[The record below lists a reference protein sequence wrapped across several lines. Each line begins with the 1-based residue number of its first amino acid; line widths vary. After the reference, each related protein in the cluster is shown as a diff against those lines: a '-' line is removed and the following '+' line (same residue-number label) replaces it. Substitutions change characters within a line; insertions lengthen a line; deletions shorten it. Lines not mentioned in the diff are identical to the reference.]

1 MGWLYEHPPAGRQLW
16 WQPATGGS
24 AGGEKE
30 VACGNGGGGGVYVVD
45 EGGNDLISKVV
56 ENATTSEVKPNEEKS
71 KKQENVTAKKI
82 AFYKLFSFADSTDK
96 ALMTVGSI
104 GAIGNGLTMP
114 LMAVLLGNLVDAFGQ
129 NQNTKHVMSL
139 VSQVSLNYIYL
150 ALGSGLAAFLQVT
163 CWMVTGER
171 QAARIRNFYLK
182 TILRQEIAFFD
193 KQVNTGEVVGR
204 MSRDTI
210 IIQDA
215 MGEKVGQF
223 IQLISTFVSGFVIA
237 FIKGWRL
244 TAVMLSVLP
253 VIILAGA
260 VMTIF
265 ISEVATKG
273 QTSYNKAAIVAEQT
287 IGSIRTVASFT
298 GEDQATRNY
307 YEAIGGAYR
316 SGVLE
321 GMAAGTGFGI
331 IMFVMYSSYALA
343 IWFGSRMII
352 QGSYTGGTVISIIV
366 AALTA
371 SMSLGQASP
380 SLSAFTAGQVAA
392 YKLFE
397 TINRKAEIDPYDP
410 SGKVLDDIHGDIEL
424 KDVYFSYPSRPDEH
438 IFSGFCL
445 SVDRGTSVALV
456 GESGSGKSTVIS
468 LIERFYDPHSGE
480 VLIDGINIKEF
491 QVKWMREKIGL
502 VSQEPVL
509 FGSSIKDNI
518 AYGKDGATDDEIN
531 SAVELANA
539 AKFIDKL
546 PQGLDTLVGD
556 HGTQLSGGQ
565 KQRVAL
571 ARAILKDPRI
581 LLLDEATS
589 ALDVESER
597 IVQEALD
604 SIMGDRTCVVV
615 AHRLS
620 TVRNVDVIAVIHQ
633 GTVVEKGP
641 YSELIADEGVF
652 SQLIRLQQKGE
663 VSGQAGEVHLEAA
676 SMVNRITPLFSEVSR
691 NNPESGLAEAETISV
706 PPSKPLPPV
715 SFKRLAYLSKPEIPT
730 LIIGS
735 LAGIVNGVSF
745 PMFGILFSNII
756 KMFFK
761 SPHELRKESSFWA
774 LMYVV
779 LGFASLISSPSRSY
793 FFAVAGC
800 KLIRRI
806 RTMCFEK
813 VVNMEIGWFDE
824 PENSSG
830 AIGARLSTDAANV
843 RGLVGDTLGLLVQN
857 IATTIAGLLIGF
869 LANGLL
875 TVIIL
880 AMIPLLV
887 FNGYFQLK
895 FVEGFSDDTKRKYE
909 EASQVAKDAVES
921 IRTVA
926 SFSAEEK
933 IMQLYESKCKAPM
946 EAGIKRGLISG
957 IGFGLSSCLLYCVY
971 AVSFYVGAQLVG
983 HGKATFSDVFRVFF
997 ALSMAALGISQTSSF
1012 LPDIGKAKST
1022 TASVFAILDRQSK
1035 IDPSDKSGM
1044 TLEQVAGEIEF
1055 RHVKFKYPTRPRVLI
1070 FEDICLTIHSGKT
1083 VALIGESGS
1092 GKSTIVSLLQ
1102 RFYDPES
1109 GCITLDGIDIRNFQ
1123 LKWLRRQMGLVS
1135 QEPVLFNDTISANIA
1150 FGKGTNVTE
1159 AEIIVA
1165 AKLANAHNFI
1175 SSLQKGYD
1183 TIVGE
1188 RGVQLSGGQKQRV
1201 AIARAILMNPKI
1213 LLLDEATSAL
1223 DAESEKVVQ
1232 DSLDQVKLNRTTII
1246 VAHRLSTIKNA
1257 DMIAVVKNGI
1267 IAENGK
1273 HEDLI

>member
-1 MGWLYEHPPAGRQLW
+1 MAKLN
-16 WQPATGGS
+16 
-24 AGGEKE
+24 
-30 VACGNGGGGGVYVVD
+30 VA
-45 EGGNDLISKVV
+45 
-56 ENATTSEVKPNEEKS
+56 ENAATSEVKPNEEKS
-71 KKQENVTAKKI
+71 KKGENNVTSKKV

-96 ALMTVGSI
+96 ALMIIGSI

-114 LMAVLLGNLVDAFGQ
+114 LMAVLLGNLVDVFGQ
-129 NQNTKHVMSL
+129 NQNNKHIMLL
-139 VSQVSLNYIYL
+139 VSEVSLKYIYL
-150 ALGSGLAAFLQVT
+150 AIGAGVAAFLQVT

-171 QAARIRNFYLK
+171 QAARIRNLYLK
-182 TILRQEIAFFD
+182 AILRQEIAFFD
-193 KQVNTGEVVGR
+193 KQVNTGEVVAR
-204 MSRDTI
+204 MSGDTI
-210 IIQDA
+210 ILQDA

-223 IQLISTFVSGFVIA
+223 IQLISTFVSGFAIA
-237 FIKGWRL
+237 FIRGWRL

-260 VMTIF
+260 LMTIF
-265 ISEVATKG
+265 VSEVATKG
-273 QTSYNKAAIVAEQT
+273 QNSYNKAATVADQT

-298 GEDQATRNY
+298 GEEQATRNY
-307 YEAIGGAYR
+307 YEAIGGAYK

-331 IMFVMYSSYALA
+331 VMFVMYSSYALA
-343 IWFGSRMII
+343 IWYGSRMVL

-366 AALTA
+366 AELTA
-371 SMSLGQASP
+371 SLSLGQASP

-397 TINRKAEIDPYDP
+397 TINRKPEIDPYDLC
-410 SGKVLDDIHGDIEL
+410 GKVLDDIRGDIEL
-424 KDVYFSYPSRPDEH
+424 KDVYFSYPTRPDEH
-438 IFSGFCL
+438 IFSGFSL

-468 LIERFYDPHSGE
+468 LVERFYDPQSGE

-491 QVKWMREKIGL
+491 QVKWIREKIGL

-518 AYGKDGATDDEIN
+518 AYGKDGATDEEIRT
-531 SAVELANA
+531 AVELANA

-604 SIMGDRTCVVV
+604 NLMGDRTTIVV

-633 GTVVEKGP
+633 GKVVEKGP
-641 YSELIADEGVF
+641 YSELIAEEGAF
-652 SQLIRLQQKGE
+652 AQLVRLQQKGE
-663 VSGQAGEVHLEAA
+663 VSEQAREGHPELSNQGQLALSSPGQRSS
-676 SMVNRITPLFSEVSR
+676 SMVNRISQASKH
-691 NNPESGLAEAETISV
+691 NPESGLPEAETVSV
-706 PPSKPLPPV
+706 SPSKQLPAV
-715 SFKRLAYLSKPEIPT
+715 SFKRLACLSKPEIPAV
-730 LIIGS
+730 IIGS
-735 LAGIVNGVSF
+735 LAGIVNGISF
-745 PMFGILFSNII
+745 PMFGILFSSVI

-761 SPHELRKESSFWA
+761 SADELRKESRFWA

-779 LGFASLISSPSRSY
+779 LGVASLISSPSRSY

-830 AIGARLSTDAANV
+830 IIGARLSTDAANV

-857 IATTIAGLLIGF
+857 IATTIAGLVIGF

-875 TVIIL
+875 TIIIL
-880 AMIPLLV
+880 AMIPLLGCS
-887 FNGYFQLK
+887 GYFQLK

-933 IMQLYESKCKAPM
+933 IIQLYEIKCRAPM
-946 EAGIKRGLISG
+946 EAGIKRGLVSG
-957 IGFGLSSCLLYCVY
+957 FGFGLSSSLLFCVY

-983 HGKATFSDVFRVFF
+983 RGKATFSEVFRVFF
-997 ALSMAALGISQTSSF
+997 ALSMAALGLSQTTSF
-1012 LPDIGKAKST
+1012 LPDIGKAKSAV
-1022 TASVFAILDRQSK
+1022 ASIFAILDRQSK
-1035 IDPSDKSGM
+1035 IDPSDKSGT
-1044 TLEQVAGEIEF
+1044 TLEQVDGEIEF

-1070 FEDICLTIHSGKT
+1070 FRDLCLTINPGKT

-1092 GKSTIVSLLQ
+1092 GKSTAVSLLQ

-1109 GCITLDGIDIRNFQ
+1109 GCITLDGTDIRNFQ

-1135 QEPVLFNDTISANIA
+1135 QEPILFNDTIGANIA

-1175 SSLQKGYD
+1175 SSLQQGYD

-1223 DAESEKVVQ
+1223 DAESEKIVQ
-1232 DSLDQVKLNRTTII
+1232 ESLDKVMLNRTTII

-1257 DMIAVVKNGI
+1257 NIIAVVKNGI
-1267 IAENGK
+1267 IAENGN
-1273 HEDLI
+1273 HEDLINIQGGLYATLLALHMTAIS